1 VPESSELSKIYG
13 QYHDSLTSAQQEYD
27 RSLKEHAKALK
38 LRYGELIKEFTYS
51 FGDVFGVQ
59 VERLELKRHCEDFF
73 RTSEIPFVAIDG
85 SCHKNPSANFI
96 SFYGGAYGS
105 KGTIS
110 LSGAEGK
117 LRYER
122 WELNRDVSM
131 VAFVP
136 LPPETIATPETAENS
151 EDNEAPSVLTDAEVA
166 EFSSYHTKIMQ
177 LAEVYLAHS
186 LASSSSVDSPK
197 LILVD
202 NNISGILANTSFS
215 PSKLR
220 IVDGVFD
227 GESLTQADCQVALA
241 HPFSKE
247 LDVPSTKK
255 FQPHFRVIAEAAWA
269 GQKSIR
275 AADCQGFPVANF
287 EIACRFLE
295 KRVKAGTYDQSGKSF
310 TFVEDPRS
318 SWQKANRVYER
329 VCEKLFRAKDPKGL
343 TYSLRNQPSSKQ
355 YLTPRD
361 IVFLTGVGIRALIE
375 TCWKRRI
382 MLVGIAKDSSSRFFY
397 RNFLGVVSVQRG
409 QDVKKHLSIPLTD
422 RTIVEMLPNLDTGL
436 RAPWGT
442 LEFDSCFMTIHPQL
456 DESTGTWKVQ
466 GYELPIGEVT
476 RPERLFLKSLTQF
489 FLTPDGRLASHALFM
504 DRLSHAGWDDDD
516 SGQLTLGT
524 DFFGEINPLFFD
536 KRNPPRLQKLSV
548 YLLSVLVRNHFPDAL
563 GYPDPLHQADWG
575 AKSMERR
582 VVSLLDSS
590 EWAYRSKPREKT
602 FRAIRD
608 EFGR

>member
-27 RSLKEHAKALK
+27 KSLKEHARAL
-38 LRYGELIKEFTYS
+38 RAIYDELIKEFTYG
-51 FGDVFGVQ
+51 FGDLFGAQ
-59 VERLELKRHCEDFF
+59 VERLELKRYCEDFF
-73 RTSEIPFVAIDG
+73 RSAEIPFVAIDG

-117 LRYER
+117 LKYDR

-136 LPPETIATPETAENS
+136 LPPETIAVPETTENS
-151 EDNEAPSVLTDAEVA
+151 EDNESPSVLTDSEVA

-177 LAEVYLAHS
+177 LAEIYLAHS
-186 LASSSSVDSPK
+186 LAASSSVDTPR
-197 LILVD
+197 LILID

-215 PSKLR
+215 PFNLR
-220 IVDGVFD
+220 VVDGTFD

-241 HPFSKE
+241 HPLSKE
-247 LDVPSTKK
+247 LGVPSSKK

-269 GQKSIR
+269 GRQTIS
-275 AADCQGFPVANF
+275 ASDCQGFSSSNF
-287 EIACRFLE
+287 DIACRFLQN
-295 KRVKAGTYDQSGKSF
+295 RVQAGTYDQVNKTF
-310 TFVEDPRS
+310 TFFEDPRA
-318 SWQKANRVYER
+318 SWQKANRVYEG
-329 VCEKLFRAKDPKGL
+329 VCERLFRAKDPKGL
-343 TYSLRNQPSSKQ
+343 TYSLRTQPSSKQ

-382 MLVGIAKDSSSRFFY
+382 MLIGIAKDSSSRFFY
-397 RNFLGVVSVQRG
+397 RNFLGVTSVQRG

-422 RTIVEMLPNLDTGL
+422 RTIVEMLPNLDTSL

-456 DESTGTWKVQ
+456 DEKTGTWKIN

-476 RPERLFLKSLTQF
+476 RPERLFLRSLVQF
-489 FLTPDGRLASHALFM
+489 FLTPDGRLSSHALFI
-504 DRLSHAGWDDDD
+504 DRLAHPGWDDSD
-516 SGQLTLGT
+516 SSPFSLDT
-524 DFFGEINPLFFD
+524 DFFGEINPLYYE
-536 KRNPPRLQKLSV
+536 KRQPSRLQKLSV
-548 YLLSVLVRNHFPDAL
+548 YLLSVLVRNHYPDAL

-582 VVSLLDSS
+582 IVSLLDSS
-590 EWAYRSKPREKT
+590 EWAYRSRPREKT